1 MNNQSGGATALLVNM
16 ERVIN
21 SFARHI
27 ATERNLSVHTQRS
40 YLSDLTQFREFARG
54 RHVTDIDGVDQE
66 LISAWLA
73 GLYMKKVKKTTIARK
88 LSSLKALFK
97 YLMREGTVAVNPAQV
112 IQTPKRD
119 KYLPSFLSVDE
130 AFGLL
135 DQRFEDDE
143 AGCRDRAIL
152 EVLYSSGMRAAELA
166 SLNVE
171 DVHLASSL
179 VKIRGKGSK
188 ERIVPLGRPAGEAL
202 LRYLEKRF
210 PGGRNGKGPLFVNSS
225 GGRLTTRTVAR
236 IVDKY
241 VRNAGI
247 GKKISPHSLR
257 HSFATHLLDA
267 GADLRSIQELLG
279 HESLSTTQKYTSLGA
294 AKLLDVY
301 DRSHPRARRER

>member
-1 MNNQSGGATALLVNM
+1 MNNRSGGAAVLLVNM
-16 ERVIN
+16 ERMIN

-27 ATERNLSVHTQRS
+27 GTERNLSVHTQRN
-40 YLSDLTQFREFARG
+40 YLSDLTQFREFAQDR
-54 RHVTDIDGVDQE
+54 RVTDIDGVDQE

-88 LSSLKALFK
+88 LSSLKAFFK
-97 YLMREGTVAVNPAQV
+97 YLVREGTVTVNPAQA

-152 EVLYSSGMRAAELA
+152 EVLYSSGIRVGELA
-166 SLNVE
+166 ALNVG

-179 VKIRGKGSK
+179 VKIRGKGNK
-188 ERIVPLGRPAGEAL
+188 ERIVPLGRPAEEAL
-202 LRYLEKRF
+202 IRYLEKRF
-210 PGGRNGKGPLFVNSS
+210 PDGRNGKGPLFVNGS

-267 GADLRSIQELLG
+267 GADMRSIQELLG
-279 HESLSTTQKYTSLGA
+279 HESLSTTQKYTSLGV

>member
-1 MNNQSGGATALLVNM
+1 MCI
-16 ERVIN
+16 RD
-21 SFARHI
+21 R
-27 ATERNLSVHTQRS
+27 
-40 YLSDLTQFREFARG
+40 
-54 RHVTDIDGVDQE
+54 
-66 LISAWLA
+66 
-73 GLYMKKVKKTTIARK
+73 
-88 LSSLKALFK
+88 
-97 YLMREGTVAVNPAQV
+97 

-152 EVLYSSGMRAAELA
+152 EVLYSSGIRVGELA
-166 SLNVE
+166 ALNVE

-179 VKIRGKGSK
+179 VKIRGKGNK
-188 ERIVPLGRPAGEAL
+188 ERIVPLGRPAEEAL
-202 LRYLEKRF
+202 IRYLGKRF
-210 PGGRNGKGPLFVNSS
+210 PDGRNEKGPLFVNGS

-267 GADLRSIQELLG
+267 GADMRSIQELLG
-279 HESLSTTQKYTSLGA
+279 HESLSTTQKYTSLGV

>member
-1 MNNQSGGATALLVNM
+1 M